1 VNNTKSR
8 YLIVGGINFVSSF
21 FVFALLLKLLEN
33 SISYISILI
42 LSFIVNAP
50 ISHWNQRKFVWQST
64 NSYFPELKKF
74 IAVNIPPF
82 AFNLLLLPIFIET
95 WNLAI
100 LPTQL
105 FTSALIIIGTYL
117 VHKSWTFK

>member
-1 VNNTKSR
+1 MNKTKTR
-8 YLIVGGINFVSSF
+8 YIIVGGINFISSF
-21 FVFALLLKLLEN
+21 LVFALLLKLLEN
-33 SISYISILI
+33 SINYISILI

-50 ISHWNQRKFVWQST
+50 ISHWNQRKLVWQST

-82 AFNLLLLPIFIET
+82 AFNLVLLPIFIET

-117 VHKSWTFK
+117 AHKSWTFK

>member
-1 VNNTKSR
+1 VNNRKTR

-21 FVFALLLKLLEN
+21 LVFALLLKLLEN
-33 SISYISILI
+33 SLNYISILI

-50 ISHWNQRKFVWQST
+50 ISHWNQRKLVWKSY